1 MLKTDKNLM
10 LFLALVFLLFV
21 SAGCSHTATR
31 SGIDGGIAAAKEVLE
46 PPKRPD
52 SLPEMPEEKP
62 IVKIIS
68 GTEVSGIEE
77 AQKMLFGKEDGLLGM
92 REILHTIILK
102 DVSVGSIVEILTE
115 MCGYNVIASNGAAER
130 KISIYMQDLP
140 LREALESMCRL
151 NDLWYREDKRVITLM
166 TAKEY
171 ANEMVVRRNEKTR
184 AFYMRYTNADDM
196 AKIMQAV
203 MGAQVEFKSI
213 SDEKVYGHLE
223 ADSSSGGSGST
234 TGEAEPLLTEQDKEK
249 LLALGITEKE
259 SDVVALAKKIGKP
272 LPATI
277 TVFRRNNCIVARS
290 LDETLLQEMGKII
303 EALDTP
309 TNQVL
314 LEVKILQI
322 NLGDGFES
330 FFQMDYSDPQ
340 HADLGGSFSRPQHAA
355 DAGGSF
361 SRGAHDIASLPGLGL
376 ASSTLEYVFL
386 NKVIDARIEFFASQG
401 RVNILSTPFL
411 MSANNSKVEFFVGEE
426 TPLRDDVEVTTT
438 QAVVTGDV
446 GAVVTTAIEVKIK
459 REELGT
465 DVTISSFINEDST
478 ITMDIETEIST
489 ANLGMTEVLVVN
501 PATGDATPFSLDGVN
516 KTEIKS
522 IIAAKSGQSVA
533 IGGIIKEQDE
543 FEETKVPVLGD
554 IPILGF
560 FFKKIIKHKTKTETV
575 IILTP
580 HVITHPALA
589 GKTSEEFL
597 NRRSSHPAIV
607 DEKENILEFK
617 TKD

>member
-1 MLKTDKNLM
+1 MLKTDKNRM

-21 SAGCSHTATR
+21 IAGCSHTATR
-31 SGIDGGIAAAKEVLE
+31 KEMDGGIADRQEILE
-46 PPKRPD
+46 APKRPD
-52 SLPEMPEEKP
+52 SFPEMPEEKP

-68 GTEVSGIEE
+68 GAEVSGIEE
-77 AQKMLFGKEDGLLGM
+77 AQRKLSGKKDGLLGM
-92 REILHTIILK
+92 REMLHTIILR
-102 DVSVGSIVEILTE
+102 DIPVGSIVEILTE
-115 MCGYNVIASNGAAER
+115 MCGYNVIASNGAAEQ
-130 KISIYMQDLP
+130 KISIYMQDLA

-151 NDLWYREDKRVITLM
+151 NDLWYREDMRVITLM
-166 TAKEY
+166 TADEY

-196 AKIMQAV
+196 AKIIQAV

-213 SDEKVYGHLE
+213 SGEKVYGHVE
-223 ADSSSGGSGST
+223 ADSSSGGGGSA
-234 TGEAEPLLTEQDKEK
+234 GEAEPVLTEEDKKK

-259 SDVVALAKKIGKP
+259 GDIVALAERIGKA

-277 TVFRRNNCIVARS
+277 TVFKRNNCIVARS
-290 LDETLLQEMGKII
+290 LDESLLQEMGRII

-314 LEVKILQI
+314 LEVKILQVT
-322 NLGDGFES
+322 LGDGFES

-340 HADLGGSFSRPQHAA
+340 QTG
-355 DAGGSF
+355 AGGSF
-361 SRGAHDIASLPGLGL
+361 SRGGHALSAMPGIGL
-376 ASSTLEYVFL
+376 ASSTLGYVFS
-386 NKVIDARIEFFASQG
+386 NDVINARIQFFASQG
-401 RVNILSTPFL
+401 RAEILSTPFL

-426 TPLRDDVEVTTT
+426 TPLRDEPTVTTT
-438 QAVVTGDV
+438 QAVVAGDV
-446 GAVVTTAIEVKIK
+446 GSVVTTAIEVNIRK
-459 REELGT
+459 EELGT

-478 ITMDIETEIST
+478 ITMDIDTEIST
-489 ANLGMTEVLVVN
+489 ANLNMTQVSVVN
-501 PATGDATPFSLDGVN
+501 PATGETTLFPLDGVN
-516 KTEIKS
+516 KTTIKS

-533 IGGIIKEQDE
+533 IGGIIKEQDK
-543 FEETKVPVLGD
+543 FEEKKVPFLGD
-554 IPILGF
+554 IPVLGF
-560 FFKKIIKHKTKTETV
+560 FFKKLIKHKTKTETV

-589 GKTSEEFL
+589 GKTSGEFL
-597 NRRSSHPAIV
+597 NRRSSHPVIV

>member
-1 MLKTDKNLM
+1 MLKSYRNR
-10 LFLALVFLLFV
+10 ALVFTFVFLLFV
-21 SAGCSHTATR
+21 IAGCSHTATR
-31 SGIDGGIAAAKEVLE
+31 KEMDAGDAGTQEILE
-46 PPKRPD
+46 APKRPD

-68 GTEVSGIEE
+68 GAEVSGIEE
-77 AQKMLFGKEDGLLGM
+77 AQRKLSGKKDGFFGMKEM
-92 REILHTIILK
+92 LHTIILK
-102 DVSVGSIVEILTE
+102 DVPVATIVEILTE
-115 MCGYNVIASNGAAER
+115 MCGYNVIASNGAAEQ

-140 LREALESMCRL
+140 LREAIESVCRL
-151 NDLWYREDKRVITLM
+151 NDLWYREDRRVITLM
-166 TAKEY
+166 TAEEY

-184 AFYMRYTNADDM
+184 AFYMRYTNAADM
-196 AKIMQAV
+196 AKIIQAV

-213 SDEKVYGHLE
+213 SGEKVYGHVE
-223 ADSSSGGSGST
+223 ADSSSGGGGSA
-234 TGEAEPLLTEQDKEK
+234 GEAEPDLTEEDLAK
-249 LLALGITEKE
+249 LVSQGITEKE
-259 SDVVALAKKIGKP
+259 GDVVALAKKIGKP

-340 HADLGGSFSRPQHAA
+340 QVG
-355 DAGGSF
+355 AGGSF
-361 SRGAHDIASLPGLGL
+361 SRGGHDLSALPGLGL
-376 ASSTLEYVFL
+376 ASSTLGYVFS
-386 NKVIDARIEFFASQG
+386 NEVINARIEFFASQG
-401 RVNILSTPFL
+401 RAEILSTPFL

-438 QAVVTGDV
+438 QAVVEGAV

-465 DVTISSFINEDST
+465 DVIISSFINEDGT

-501 PATGDATPFSLDGVN
+501 PQSGKTTPFLLDGVN

-543 FEETKVPVLGD
+543 SEETKVPVLGD
-554 IPILGF
+554 IPVLGF

-589 GKTSEEFL
+589 GKTSGEFL
-597 NRRSSHPAIV
+597 NRRSSHPVIV
-607 DEKENILEFK
+607 DEEKNILEYE

>member
-1 MLKTDKNLM
+1 MLKTDKNRM
-10 LFLALVFLLFV
+10 LFFAFVFFLFV
-21 SAGCSHTATR
+21 IAGCSHTATR
-31 SGIDGGIAAAKEVLE
+31 KEMDSSAAGAQEILE
-46 PPKRPD
+46 APKRPD

-77 AQKMLFGKEDGLLGM
+77 AQRMLSGKKDGLSGM
-92 REILHTIILK
+92 REMLHTIILR
-102 DVSVGSIVEILTE
+102 DIPVGSIVEILTE
-115 MCGYNVIASNGAAER
+115 MCGYNVIASNGAAEQ
-130 KISIYMQDLP
+130 KISIYMQGLP

-151 NDLWYREDKRVITLM
+151 NDLWYREDLRVITLM
-166 TAKEY
+166 TADEY

-196 AKIMQAV
+196 AKIIQAV

-213 SDEKVYGHLE
+213 SGEKVYGHVE
-223 ADSSSGGSGST
+223 ADSSSGGGGSA
-234 TGEAEPLLTEQDKEK
+234 GEAEPVLSEEEKKK
-249 LLALGITEKE
+249 LLALGITEK
-259 SDVVALAKKIGKP
+259 SGDVVALAEKIGKP

-277 TVFRRNNCIVARS
+277 TVFKRNNCIVARS
-290 LDETLLQEMGKII
+290 LDETLLQEMGRII

-314 LEVKILQI
+314 LEVKILQVT
-322 NLGDGFES
+322 LGDGFES
-330 FFQMDYSDPQ
+330 FFQMDYSDPE
-340 HADLGGSFSRPQHAA
+340 LA

-361 SRGAHDIASLPGLGL
+361 SRGDHALSALPGLGL
-376 ASSTLEYVFL
+376 ASSTLEYIFS
-386 NKVIDARIEFFASQG
+386 NKFIDARIQFFASEG
-401 RVNILSTPFL
+401 RINILSTPFL

-426 TPLRDDVEVTTT
+426 TPLRDEPTVTTT

-446 GAVVTTAIEVKIK
+446 GAVVTTAIEVNIR

-489 ANLGMTEVLVVN
+489 ANLNMTQVSVVN
-501 PATGDATPFSLDGVN
+501 PATGETTLFPLDGVN

-543 FEETKVPVLGD
+543 FEETKVPFLGD
-554 IPILGF
+554 IPVLGF
-560 FFKKIIKHKTKTETV
+560 FFKKLIKHKTKTETV

-589 GKTSEEFL
+589 GKTSGEFL

-607 DEKENILEFK
+607 GEKENILEYE

>member
-1 MLKTDKNLM
+1 M
-10 LFLALVFLLFV
+10 LFLALVFFLFV
-21 SAGCSHTATR
+21 IAGCSHTATR
-31 SGIDGGIAAAKEVLE
+31 SEMDGGIAGTKEILE
-46 PPKRPD
+46 APKRPD

-77 AQKMLFGKEDGLLGM
+77 AQRKLSRKKDGFFGMK
-92 REILHTIILK
+92 EILHTIILR
-102 DVSVGSIVEILTE
+102 DIPVGSIVEILTE
-115 MCGYNVIASNGAAER
+115 ICGYNVIASNGAAEQ
-130 KISIYMQDLP
+130 KISIYMEDLA
-140 LREALESMCRL
+140 LREAIESVCRL
-151 NDLWYREDKRVITLM
+151 NDLWYREDMRVITLM
-166 TAKEY
+166 TAEEY

-196 AKIMQAV
+196 AKIIQAV

-213 SDEKVYGHLE
+213 SGEKVYGHVE
-223 ADSSSGGSGST
+223 ADSSSGGGGSA
-234 TGEAEPLLTEQDKEK
+234 GEAEPVLTPEDLAK
-249 LLALGITEKE
+249 LVSQGITEKE
-259 SDVVALAKKIGKP
+259 GDVVALAEKIGKP

-277 TVFRRNNCIVARS
+277 TVFKRNNCIVARS
-290 LDETLLQEMGKII
+290 LDETLLQEMGRII

-322 NLGDGFES
+322 TLGDGFES
-330 FFQMDYSDPQ
+330 FFQMDY
-340 HADLGGSFSRPQHAA
+340 ADTGRWNTGGDF
-355 DAGGSF
+355 
-361 SRGAHDIASLPGLGL
+361 AHSVSSLPGVGL
-376 ASSTLEYVFL
+376 ASSTLGYLFSNEHI
-386 NKVIDARIEFFASQG
+386 NARIEFFASQG
-401 RVNILSTPFL
+401 RAEILSTPFL
-411 MSANNSKVEFFVGEE
+411 MSANNCKVEFFVGEE
-426 TPLRDDVEVTTT
+426 TPLRDEPTVTTT

-446 GAVVTTAIEVKIK
+446 GTVVTTAIEVNIR

-478 ITMDIETEIST
+478 ITMDIDTEIST
-489 ANLGMTEVLVVN
+489 ANLNMTQVSVIN
-501 PATGDATPFSLDGVN
+501 PATGEPTLFSVDGVN
-516 KTEIKS
+516 KTTIKS

-554 IPILGF
+554 IPVLGF
-560 FFKKIIKHKTKTETV
+560 FFKKLIKHKTKTETV

-589 GKTSEEFL
+589 GKISEEFL
-597 NRRSSHPAIV
+597 NRKSSHSVIV
-607 DEKENILEFK
+607 DEKENILEYGVRSK
-617 TKD
+617 E

>member
-1 MLKTDKNLM
+1 MLKTDKNRM
-10 LFLALVFLLFV
+10 LFIAVVFLLFAI
-21 SAGCSHTATR
+21 AGCSHTATL
-31 SGIDGGIAAAKEVLE
+31 SEMDGGIAAAKEVLE

-77 AQKMLFGKEDGLLGM
+77 AQRMLSGKEDGLLGM
-92 REILHTIILK
+92 REMLHTIILR
-102 DVSVGSIVEILTE
+102 DIPVGSIVEILTE
-115 MCGYNVIASNGAAER
+115 MCGYNVIASNGAAEQ

-151 NDLWYREDKRVITLM
+151 NDLWYREDLRVITLM

-184 AFYMRYTNADDM
+184 AFYMRYTNADDI
-196 AKIMQAV
+196 AKIIQAV

-213 SDEKVYGHLE
+213 SGEKVYGHVE
-223 ADSSSGGSGST
+223 ADSSSGGGGST
-234 TGEAEPLLTEQDKEK
+234 TGEAEPVLTEQDKEK

-259 SDVVALAKKIGKP
+259 SDVLVLAKKIGKP

-314 LEVKILQI
+314 LEVKILQVT
-322 NLGDGFES
+322 LGDGFES
-330 FFQMDYSDPQ
+330 FFQMNYLDPQ
-340 HADLGGSFSRPQHAA
+340 QAG
-355 DAGGSF
+355 AGGSF
-361 SRGAHDIASLPGLGL
+361 SKGGHALSALPGSGL
-376 ASSTLEYVFL
+376 ASSTLGYVFS
-386 NKVIDARIEFFASQG
+386 NEVINARIEFFASQG

-426 TPLRDDVEVTTT
+426 TPLRDEVETKTIYDDEGNIVTTVFEVT
-438 QAVVTGDV
+438 
-446 GAVVTTAIEVKIK
+446 IK

-489 ANLGMTEVLVVN
+489 ANLNMTEINVLN
-501 PATGDATPFSLDGVN
+501 EKSGKTTPFPLDGVN

-543 FEETKVPVLGD
+543 SEEKKVPVLGD
-554 IPILGF
+554 IPVLGF

-607 DEKENILEFK
+607 DEKENILEYK

>member
-1 MLKTDKNLM
+1 MLKIDKNRM

-21 SAGCSHTATR
+21 IAGCSHTATR
-31 SGIDGGIAAAKEVLE
+31 KEMDGGIAGRQEILE
-46 PPKRPD
+46 APKRPD

-68 GTEVSGIEE
+68 GAEVSGIEE
-77 AQKMLFGKEDGLLGM
+77 AQRKLSGKKDGFFGMK
-92 REILHTIILK
+92 EILHTIILR
-102 DVSVGSIVEILTE
+102 DVPVGSIVEILTE
-115 MCGYNVIASNGAAER
+115 MCGYNVIASNGAAEQ

-140 LREALESMCRL
+140 LREAIESVCRL
-151 NDLWYREDKRVITLM
+151 NDLWYREDRRVITLM
-166 TAKEY
+166 TADEY

-184 AFYMRYTNADDM
+184 AFYMRYTNAADM
-196 AKIMQAV
+196 AKIIQAV

-213 SDEKVYGHLE
+213 SGEKVYGHVE
-223 ADSSSGGSGST
+223 ADSSSGGGGSA
-234 TGEAEPLLTEQDKEK
+234 GEAEPVLTEEDKEK

-259 SDVVALAKKIGKP
+259 GDVVALAQKIGKP

-277 TVFRRNNCIVARS
+277 TVFKRNNCIVARS
-290 LDETLLQEMGKII
+290 LDETLLQEMGRII

-314 LEVKILQI
+314 LEVKILQVT
-322 NLGDGFES
+322 LGDGFES

-340 HADLGGSFSRPQHAA
+340 QTG
-355 DAGGSF
+355 AGGSF
-361 SRGAHDIASLPGLGL
+361 SRGGHALSAMPGIGL
-376 ASSTLEYVFL
+376 ASSTLGYVFS
-386 NKVIDARIEFFASQG
+386 NDVINARIQFFASQG
-401 RVNILSTPFL
+401 RAEILSTPFL

-426 TPLRDDVEVTTT
+426 TPLRDEPTVTTT
-438 QAVVTGDV
+438 QAVVAGDV
-446 GAVVTTAIEVKIK
+446 GSVVTTAIEVNIRK
-459 REELGT
+459 EELGT

-489 ANLGMTEVLVVN
+489 ANLNMTQVSVVN
-501 PATGDATPFSLDGVN
+501 PATGETTLFPLDGVN

-543 FEETKVPVLGD
+543 FEETKVPFLGD
-554 IPILGF
+554 IPVLGF
-560 FFKKIIKHKTKTETV
+560 FFKKLIKHKTKTETV

-589 GKTSEEFL
+589 GKTSGEFL
-597 NRRSSHPAIV
+597 NRRSSHPVIV

>member
-1 MLKTDKNLM
+1 M
-10 LFLALVFLLFV
+10 LFLVLVFLLFV
-21 SAGCSHTATR
+21 IAGCSHTATR
-31 SGIDGGIAAAKEVLE
+31 KEMDGSAAGTQEILE

-68 GTEVSGIEE
+68 GTEVGGIEE
-77 AQKMLFGKEDGLLGM
+77 AQRKLSGKKDGFFGMKEM
-92 REILHTIILK
+92 LHTIILR
-102 DVSVGSIVEILTE
+102 DVPVGYIVEILTE
-115 MCGYNVIASNGAAER
+115 MCGYNVIASNGAAEQ

-140 LREALESMCRL
+140 LREAIESVCRL
-151 NDLWYREDKRVITLM
+151 NDLWYREDRRVITLM
-166 TAKEY
+166 TADEY

-184 AFYMRYTNADDM
+184 AFYMRYTNAADM
-196 AKIMQAV
+196 AKIIHAV
-203 MGAQVEFKSI
+203 MGAQVELKSI
-213 SDEKVYGHLE
+213 SGEKVYGHVE
-223 ADSSSGGSGST
+223 ADSSSGGGGSA
-234 TGEAEPLLTEQDKEK
+234 GEAEPVLTEEEKKK

-259 SDVVALAKKIGKP
+259 GDVVALAEKIGKA

-277 TVFRRNNCIVARS
+277 TVFKRNNCIVARS

-340 HADLGGSFSRPQHAA
+340 QAG
-355 DAGGSF
+355 AGGSF
-361 SRGAHDIASLPGLGL
+361 SRGGHALSALPGLGL
-376 ASSTLEYVFL
+376 ASSTLGYVFS
-386 NKVIDARIEFFASQG
+386 NEVINARIEFFASQG
-401 RVNILSTPFL
+401 RAEILSTPFL

-489 ANLGMTEVLVVN
+489 ANLNMTQVSVVN
-501 PATGDATPFSLDGVN
+501 PATGETTLFPLDGVN

-543 FEETKVPVLGD
+543 FEEKKVPFLGD

-589 GKTSEEFL
+589 GKTSGEFL
-597 NRRSSHPAIV
+597 NRRSSHPVIV

>member
-1 MLKTDKNLM
+1 MLKTYKNRM
-10 LFLALVFLLFV
+10 LFLVLVFLLFV
-21 SAGCSHTATR
+21 IAGCSHTATR
-31 SGIDGGIAAAKEVLE
+31 KGMDGSAAGAQEILE
-46 PPKRPD
+46 APKRPG

-68 GTEVSGIEE
+68 GTKVSGVEE
-77 AQKMLFGKEDGLLGM
+77 AQRMLSGKKDGFFGMKEM
-92 REILHTIILK
+92 LHTIILK
-102 DVSVGSIVEILTE
+102 DVPVGTIVGILTE
-115 MCGYNVIASNGAAER
+115 MCGYNVIASNGAAEQ

-140 LREALESMCRL
+140 LREAIESVCRL
-151 NDLWYREDKRVITLM
+151 NDLWYREDRRVITLM
-166 TAKEY
+166 TAEEY

-184 AFYMRYTNADDM
+184 AFYMRYTNAEDM
-196 AKIMQAV
+196 AKIIQAV
-203 MGAQVEFKSI
+203 MGAQVELKSI
-213 SDEKVYGHLE
+213 SGEKVYGHVE
-223 ADSSSGGSGST
+223 ADSSSGGGGSA
-234 TGEAEPLLTEQDKEK
+234 GEAEPVLTEDEKKK

-259 SDVVALAKKIGKP
+259 GDVVALAEKIGKA

-277 TVFRRNNCIVARS
+277 TVFKRNNCIVARS
-290 LDETLLQEMGKII
+290 LDESLLQEMGKII

-330 FFQMDYSDPQ
+330 FFQMEYSDPQ
-340 HADLGGSFSRPQHAA
+340 QAG
-355 DAGGSF
+355 AGGSF
-361 SRGAHDIASLPGLGL
+361 SRGGHALSAMPGIGL
-376 ASSTLEYVFL
+376 ASSTLGYVFS
-386 NKVIDARIEFFASQG
+386 NDVINARIEFFASQG
-401 RVNILSTPFL
+401 RAEILSTPFL

-426 TPLRDDVEVTTT
+426 TPLRDDVTTETIYDDEGNIVNTVFEVN
-438 QAVVTGDV
+438 
-446 GAVVTTAIEVKIK
+446 IK

-478 ITMDIETEIST
+478 VTMDVDTEIST
-489 ANLGMTEVLVVN
+489 ANLNMTQITVLN
-501 PATGDATPFSLDGVN
+501 GKTGETTIFPLDGVN

-522 IIAAKSGQSVA
+522 MIAAKSGQSVA

-543 FEETKVPVLGD
+543 FEETKVPFLGD
-554 IPILGF
+554 IPVLGF
-560 FFKKIIKHKTKTETV
+560 FFKKLIKHKTKTETV

-589 GKTSEEFL
+589 GKTSGEFL
-597 NRRSSHPAIV
+597 NRRSSHPVIV
-607 DEKENILEFK
+607 DEEKNILEYE

>member
-196 AKIMQAV
+196 AKIIQAV

-213 SDEKVYGHLE
+213 SGEKVYGHVE
-223 ADSSSGGSGST
+223 ADSSSGGGAST
-234 TGEAEPLLTEQDKEK
+234 TGEAEPVLTEQDKEK

-314 LEVKILQI
+314 LEVKILQVT
-322 NLGDGFES
+322 LGDGFES
-330 FFQMDYSDPQ
+330 FFQIDYSDPQ

-386 NKVIDARIEFFASQG
+386 NKVIDARIQLFASQG
-401 RVNILSTPFL
+401 RINILSTPFL

-426 TPLRDDVEVTTT
+426 TPLRDEVETKTIYDDEGNIVTTVFEVT
-438 QAVVTGDV
+438 
-446 GAVVTTAIEVKIK
+446 IK

-489 ANLGMTEVLVVN
+489 ANLNMTQINALNEE
-501 PATGDATPFSLDGVN
+501 TGETILFPLDGVN

-543 FEETKVPVLGD
+543 SEESKVPVLGD
-554 IPILGF
+554 IPVLGF

-597 NRRSSHPAIV
+597 NRRSSHPEIV
-607 DEKENILEFK
+607 DEKENILEYK

>member
-1 MLKTDKNLM
+1 MLKTDKNRM

-21 SAGCSHTATR
+21 IAGCSHTATR
-31 SGIDGGIAAAKEVLE
+31 KEMDSGIAGRQEILE
-46 PPKRPD
+46 APKRPD

-68 GTEVSGIEE
+68 GAEVSGIEE
-77 AQKMLFGKEDGLLGM
+77 AQRMLPGKKDEFFGMKEM
-92 REILHTIILK
+92 LHTIILRE
-102 DVSVGSIVEILTE
+102 VPIGCIVEILTE
-115 MCGYNVIASNGAAER
+115 MCGYNVIASNGAAEQ
-130 KISIYMQDLP
+130 KISIYMQGLP
-140 LREALESMCRL
+140 LREAIESVCRL
-151 NDLWYREDKRVITLM
+151 NDLWYREDMRVITLM
-166 TAKEY
+166 TAEEY

-184 AFYMRYTNADDM
+184 AFYMRYTNAEDM
-196 AKIMQAV
+196 AKIIHAV

-213 SDEKVYGHLE
+213 SGEKVYGHVE
-223 ADSSSGGSGST
+223 ADSSSGGGSSSA
-234 TGEAEPLLTEQDKEK
+234 GETEPDLTEEDLAK
-249 LLALGITEKE
+249 LVSQGITEKE
-259 SDVVALAKKIGKP
+259 GDVVALAEKIGKP

-277 TVFRRNNCIVARS
+277 TVFKRNNCIVARS

-340 HADLGGSFSRPQHAA
+340 QAG
-355 DAGGSF
+355 AGGSF
-361 SRGAHDIASLPGLGL
+361 SRGGHALSALPGLGL
-376 ASSTLEYVFL
+376 ASSTLGYVFS
-386 NKVIDARIEFFASQG
+386 NEVINARIEFFASQG
-401 RVNILSTPFL
+401 RAEILSTPFL

-478 ITMDIETEIST
+478 ITMDIEIEIST
-489 ANLGMTEVLVVN
+489 ANLNMTQVSVVN
-501 PATGDATPFSLDGVN
+501 PATGETTLFPLDGVN

-543 FEETKVPVLGD
+543 FEETKVPFLGD
-554 IPILGF
+554 IPIIGF
-560 FFKKIIKHKTKTETV
+560 FFKKLIKHKTKTETV

-589 GKTSEEFL
+589 GKISGEFL
-597 NRRSSHPAIV
+597 NKRSSHPVIV
-607 DEKENILEFK
+607 DDEENILEFK

>member
-1 MLKTDKNLM
+1 MLKTDKNRM

-21 SAGCSHTATR
+21 IAGCSHTATR
-31 SGIDGGIAAAKEVLE
+31 KEMDSGIAGRQEILE
-46 PPKRPD
+46 APKRPD

-68 GTEVSGIEE
+68 GTEVGGIEE
-77 AQKMLFGKEDGLLGM
+77 AQRKLSGKKDGFFGMKEM
-92 REILHTIILK
+92 LHTIILR
-102 DVSVGSIVEILTE
+102 DVPVGYIVEILTE
-115 MCGYNVIASNGAAER
+115 MCGYNVIASNGAAEQ

-140 LREALESMCRL
+140 LREAIESVCRL
-151 NDLWYREDKRVITLM
+151 NDLWYREDRRVITLM
-166 TAKEY
+166 TADEY

-184 AFYMRYTNADDM
+184 AFYMRYTNAADM
-196 AKIMQAV
+196 AKIIHAV
-203 MGAQVEFKSI
+203 MGAQVELKSI
-213 SDEKVYGHLE
+213 SGEKVYGHVE
-223 ADSSSGGSGST
+223 ADSSSGGGGSA
-234 TGEAEPLLTEQDKEK
+234 GEAEPVLTEEEKKK

-259 SDVVALAKKIGKP
+259 GDVVALAEKIGKA

-277 TVFRRNNCIVARS
+277 TVFKRNNCIVARS

-340 HADLGGSFSRPQHAA
+340 QAG
-355 DAGGSF
+355 AGGSF
-361 SRGAHDIASLPGLGL
+361 SRGGHALSALPGLGL
-376 ASSTLEYVFL
+376 ASSTLGYVFS
-386 NKVIDARIEFFASQG
+386 NEVINARIEFFASQG
-401 RVNILSTPFL
+401 RAEILSTPFL

-478 ITMDIETEIST
+478 ITMDIEIEIST
-489 ANLGMTEVLVVN
+489 ANLNMTQVSVVN
-501 PATGDATPFSLDGVN
+501 PATGETTLFPLDGVN

-543 FEETKVPVLGD
+543 FEEKKVPFLGD

-589 GKTSEEFL
+589 GKTSGEFL
-597 NRRSSHPAIV
+597 NRRSSHPVIV

>member
-1 MLKTDKNLM
+1 MLKTDKNRM

-21 SAGCSHTATR
+21 SAGCSHTATL
-31 SGIDGGIAAAKEVLE
+31 SGMDGNIAAAKEVLE

-77 AQKMLFGKEDGLLGM
+77 AQKMLSGKEDGLLGM
-92 REILHTIILK
+92 REMLHTIILK

-196 AKIMQAV
+196 AKIIQAV

-213 SDEKVYGHLE
+213 SGEKVYGHVE
-223 ADSSSGGSGST
+223 ADSSSGGGGSA
-234 TGEAEPLLTEQDKEK
+234 TGEAEPVLTEQDKEK

-259 SDVVALAKKIGKP
+259 SDVVVLAKKIGKP

-290 LDETLLQEMGKII
+290 LDETLLQEMGRII

-314 LEVKILQI
+314 LEVKILQVT
-322 NLGDGFES
+322 LGDGFES
-330 FFQMDYSDPQ
+330 FFQMDY
-340 HADLGGSFSRPQHAA
+340 ADTGHWGTGGNF
-355 DAGGSF
+355 
-361 SRGAHDIASLPGLGL
+361 AHSVSSLPGLGL
-376 ASSTLEYVFL
+376 ASSTLQYFFL
-386 NKVIDARIEFFASQG
+386 NEYINTRIQLFASQG
-401 RVNILSTPFL
+401 RINILSTPFL

-426 TPLRDDVEVTTT
+426 TPLRDEVETKTIYDDEGNIVTTVFEVT
-438 QAVVTGDV
+438 
-446 GAVVTTAIEVKIK
+446 IK

-489 ANLGMTEVLVVN
+489 ASLNMTQITALDEK
-501 PATGDATPFSLDGVN
+501 TGEKILFPLDGVN
-516 KTEIKS
+516 KNEIKS

-543 FEETKVPVLGD
+543 SEEKKVPVLGD
-554 IPILGF
+554 IPVLGF

-607 DEKENILEFK
+607 DEEENILEYE

>member
-1 MLKTDKNLM
+1 MLKTDKNRM
-10 LFLALVFLLFV
+10 LFLALVFFLFAI
-21 SAGCSHTATR
+21 AGCSHTATR
-31 SGIDGGIAAAKEVLE
+31 KGMDGGIAGTQGILE

-77 AQKMLFGKEDGLLGM
+77 AQRMLSGKEDGLLGM
-92 REILHTIILK
+92 REMLHTIILR
-102 DVSVGSIVEILTE
+102 DIPVGSIVEILTE
-115 MCGYNVIASNGAAER
+115 MCGYNVIASNGAAEQ

-140 LREALESMCRL
+140 LRGALESMCRL
-151 NDLWYREDKRVITLM
+151 NDLWFREDKRVITLM

-184 AFYMRYTNADDM
+184 AFYMRYTNAEDM
-196 AKIMQAV
+196 AKIIQAV

-213 SDEKVYGHLE
+213 SGEKVYGHVE
-223 ADSSSGGSGST
+223 ADSSSGGGGST
-234 TGEAEPLLTEQDKEK
+234 TGEAEPVLTEQDKEK
-249 LLALGITEKE
+249 VLALGITEKE
-259 SDVVALAKKIGKP
+259 TDVVALAKKIGKP

-290 LDETLLQEMGKII
+290 LDETLLQEMGRII

-314 LEVKILQI
+314 LEVKILQVT
-322 NLGDGFES
+322 LGDGFES
-330 FFQMDYSDPQ
+330 FFQMNYLDPP
-340 HADLGGSFSRPQHAA
+340 HTDAAGNIDSGGSFSQGGHALSA
-355 DAGGSF
+355 
-361 SRGAHDIASLPGLGL
+361 LPGLGL
-376 ASSTLEYVFL
+376 ASSTLQYLFL
-386 NKVIDARIEFFASQG
+386 NEHINARIQFFASQG

-543 FEETKVPVLGD
+543 SEEKKVPVLGD
-554 IPILGF
+554 IPVLGF

-607 DEKENILEFK
+607 DEKKNILEYE

>member
-1 MLKTDKNLM
+1 M

-31 SGIDGGIAAAKEVLE
+31 SGMDGGIAAAKEILE

-77 AQKMLFGKEDGLLGM
+77 AQKMLSGKEDGLLGM
-92 REILHTIILK
+92 REMLHTIILR
-102 DVSVGSIVEILTE
+102 DIPVGSIVEILTE
-115 MCGYNVIASNGAAER
+115 MCGYNVIASNGAAEQ

-151 NDLWYREDKRVITLM
+151 NDLWFREDKRVITLM

-184 AFYMRYTNADDM
+184 AFYMRYTNAEDM
-196 AKIMQAV
+196 AKIIQAV

-213 SDEKVYGHLE
+213 SDEKVYGHVE
-223 ADSSSGGSGST
+223 ADSSSGGGASA
-234 TGEAEPLLTEQDKEK
+234 TGEAEPVLTEQDKEK

-259 SDVVALAKKIGKP
+259 SDVVVLAKKIGKP

-309 TNQVL
+309 TSQVL
-314 LEVKILQI
+314 LEVKIFQI

-330 FFQMDYSDPQ
+330 FFQIDYSDPQ
-340 HADLGGSFSRPQHAA
+340 HADLGGSFSRQQHAA

-361 SRGAHDIASLPGLGL
+361 SRGVHDIASLPGLGL

-386 NKVIDARIEFFASQG
+386 NKVIDARIQFFASQG
-401 RVNILSTPFL
+401 RINILSTPFL

-426 TPLRDDVEVTTT
+426 TPLRDEVTSETIYDDEGNIVNTT
-438 QAVVTGDV
+438 FEVT
-446 GAVVTTAIEVKIK
+446 IK

-489 ANLGMTEVLVVN
+489 ANLNMTQVYVGNEKTTTLF
-501 PATGDATPFSLDGVN
+501 PLDGVN

-533 IGGIIKEQDE
+533 IGGIIKEQYE
-543 FEETKVPVLGD
+543 SEETKVPVLGD
-554 IPILGF
+554 IPIIGF

-597 NRRSSHPAIV
+597 NRKSSHPAIV
-607 DEKENILEFK
+607 DKKENILEYE

>member
-1 MLKTDKNLM
+1 MLKTDKNRM
-10 LFLALVFLLFV
+10 LFLVLVFFLFV
-21 SAGCSHTATR
+21 IAGCSHTATR
-31 SGIDGGIAAAKEVLE
+31 KGMDDRIAGTQEILE

-68 GTEVSGIEE
+68 GTKVSGIEE
-77 AQKMLFGKEDGLLGM
+77 AQRKLSGKEDGLSGM
-92 REILHTIILK
+92 REMLHTIILR
-102 DVSVGSIVEILTE
+102 DVPVGSIVETLTE
-115 MCGYNVIASNGAAER
+115 MCGYNVIASNGAAEQ
-130 KISIYMQDLP
+130 KISIYMQNLP

-166 TAKEY
+166 TAEEY

-196 AKIMQAV
+196 AKIIQAV

-213 SDEKVYGHLE
+213 SGEKVYGHVE
-223 ADSSSGGSGST
+223 ADSSSGGGGSA
-234 TGEAEPLLTEQDKEK
+234 GEAKPDLTPEDLAK
-249 LLALGITEKE
+249 LVSQGITEK
-259 SDVVALAKKIGKP
+259 SGDIVALAKKIGKA

-277 TVFRRNNCIVARS
+277 TVFKRNNCIVARS

-314 LEVKILQI
+314 LEVKILQVT
-322 NLGDGFES
+322 LGDGFES
-330 FFQMDYSDPQ
+330 FFQMDYLDPP
-340 HADLGGSFSRPQHAA
+340 HV

-361 SRGAHDIASLPGLGL
+361 SQGGHALSALPGLGL
-376 ASSTLEYVFL
+376 ASSTLGYLFL
-386 NKVIDARIEFFASQG
+386 NEYIDARIQFFASQG
-401 RVNILSTPFL
+401 RVEILSTPFL

-426 TPLRDDVEVTTT
+426 TPLRDEVETKTIYDDEGNIVTTVFEVT
-438 QAVVTGDV
+438 
-446 GAVVTTAIEVKIK
+446 IK

-489 ANLGMTEVLVVN
+489 ANLNMTQINALNEK
-501 PATGDATPFSLDGVN
+501 TGEAILFPLDGVN
-516 KTEIKS
+516 KNTIKS

-554 IPILGF
+554 IPIIGF
-560 FFKKIIKHKTKTETV
+560 FFKKLIKHKTKTETV

-589 GKTSEEFL
+589 GKISEEFL

-607 DEKENILEFK
+607 DERENILEFE

>member
-21 SAGCSHTATR
+21 SAGCSHTATL
-31 SGIDGGIAAAKEVLE
+31 SEMDGGIAAAKEILE

-77 AQKMLFGKEDGLLGM
+77 AQKMLSGKEDGLLGM
-92 REILHTIILK
+92 REMLHTIILR
-102 DVSVGSIVEILTE
+102 DIPVGSIVEILTE
-115 MCGYNVIASNGAAER
+115 MCGYNVIASNGAAEQ

-151 NDLWYREDKRVITLM
+151 NDLWFREDKRVITLM

-184 AFYMRYTNADDM
+184 AFYMRYTNAEDM
-196 AKIMQAV
+196 AKIIQAV

-213 SDEKVYGHLE
+213 SGEKVYGHVE
-223 ADSSSGGSGST
+223 ADSSSGGGGST
-234 TGEAEPLLTEQDKEK
+234 TGEAEPVLTEQDKEK
-249 LLALGITEKE
+249 GLALGITEKE
-259 SDVVALAKKIGKP
+259 TDVVALAKKIGKP

-277 TVFRRNNCIVARS
+277 TVFKRNNCIVARS
-290 LDETLLQEMGKII
+290 LDETLLQEMGRII

-330 FFQMDYSDPQ
+330 FFQMDYTDPEL
-340 HADLGGSFSRPQHAA
+340 D

-361 SRGAHDIASLPGLGL
+361 SRGEHNLSALPVLGL
-376 ASSTLEYVFL
+376 ASSTLGYVFS
-386 NKVIDARIEFFASQG
+386 NEYINARIELFASEG
-401 RVNILSTPFL
+401 RINILSTPFL

-426 TPLRDDVEVTTT
+426 TPLRDDVEVKIVQNASGGEAGAIFASTE
-438 QAVVTGDV
+438 VT
-446 GAVVTTAIEVKIK
+446 IK

-489 ANLGMTEVLVVN
+489 ANLNMTQVTVVN
-501 PATGDATPFSLDGVN
+501 PLTGDTMEFPLDGVN
-516 KTEIKS
+516 KNEIKC

-543 FEETKVPVLGD
+543 SEETKVPVLGD
-554 IPILGF
+554 IPIIGF

-597 NRRSSHPAIV
+597 NRKSSHPAIV
-607 DEKENILEFK
+607 DKKENILEYE

>member
-1 MLKTDKNLM
+1 MLKTDKNRM
-10 LFLALVFLLFV
+10 LFLALVFFLFV
-21 SAGCSHTATR
+21 IAGCSHTATR
-31 SGIDGGIAAAKEVLE
+31 SEMDGGIAGTQEILE
-46 PPKRPD
+46 LPKRPD

-77 AQKMLFGKEDGLLGM
+77 AQRMLSGKEDGLLGM
-92 REILHTIILK
+92 REILHTIILR
-102 DVSVGSIVEILTE
+102 DIPVGSIVEILTE
-115 MCGYNVIASNGAAER
+115 MCGYNVIASNGAAEQ

-151 NDLWYREDKRVITLM
+151 NNLWFREDKRVITLM

-184 AFYMRYTNADDM
+184 AFYMRYTNAEDM
-196 AKIMQAV
+196 AKIIQAV

-213 SDEKVYGHLE
+213 SGEKVYGHVE
-223 ADSSSGGSGST
+223 ADSSSGGGDST
-234 TGEAEPLLTEQDKEK
+234 TGEAEPVLTGQDKEK

-277 TVFRRNNCIVARS
+277 TVFKRNNCIVARS

-330 FFQMDYSDPQ
+330 FFQMDY
-340 HADLGGSFSRPQHAA
+340 ADIGRWGTGGDF
-355 DAGGSF
+355 
-361 SRGAHDIASLPGLGL
+361 AHSVSSLPGLGL
-376 ASSTLEYVFL
+376 ASSTLQYLFL
-386 NKVIDARIEFFASQG
+386 NEHINARIQFFASQG

-426 TPLRDDVEVTTT
+426 TPLRDEVETKTIYDDEGNIVTTVFEVT
-438 QAVVTGDV
+438 
-446 GAVVTTAIEVKIK
+446 IK

-489 ANLGMTEVLVVN
+489 ANLNMTQINALNEK
-501 PATGDATPFSLDGVN
+501 TGETILFPLDGIN
-516 KTEIKS
+516 KSEIKS

-543 FEETKVPVLGD
+543 SEESKVPVLGD
-554 IPILGF
+554 IPVLEF

-607 DEKENILEFK
+607 DEKENILEYE

>member
-1 MLKTDKNLM
+1 MLKTDKNRM
-10 LFLALVFLLFV
+10 LFIALVFLLFAI
-21 SAGCSHTATR
+21 AGCSHTATR
-31 SGIDGGIAAAKEVLE
+31 KGMDGRIAGTQEILE
-46 PPKRPD
+46 PPKRPE

-77 AQKMLFGKEDGLLGM
+77 AQKILSGKEDGLLGM
-92 REILHTIILK
+92 REILHTIILR
-102 DVSVGSIVEILTE
+102 DIPVGSIVEILTE

-151 NDLWYREDKRVITLM
+151 NDLWFREDKRVITLM

-184 AFYMRYTNADDM
+184 AFYMRYTNAEDM
-196 AKIMQAV
+196 AKIIQAV

-213 SDEKVYGHLE
+213 SGEKVYGHVE

-234 TGEAEPLLTEQDKEK
+234 TGEAEPVLTEQDKEK

-259 SDVVALAKKIGKP
+259 SDVVALAQKIGKP

-277 TVFRRNNCIVARS
+277 TVFKRNNCIVARS
-290 LDETLLQEMGKII
+290 LDETLLQEMGRII

-314 LEVKILQI
+314 LEVKILQV

-330 FFQMDYSDPQ
+330 FFQMY
-340 HADLGGSFSRPQHAA
+340 HADTGHWGTGGNF
-355 DAGGSF
+355 
-361 SRGAHDIASLPGLGL
+361 AHSVSSLPGLGL
-376 ASSTLEYVFL
+376 ASSTLQYFFL
-386 NKVIDARIEFFASQG
+386 NEHINARIQFFASQG

-426 TPLRDDVEVTTT
+426 TPLRDEVETKTIYDDEGNIVTTVFEVT
-438 QAVVTGDV
+438 
-446 GAVVTTAIEVKIK
+446 IK

-489 ANLGMTEVLVVN
+489 ANLNMTEINVLN
-501 PATGDATPFSLDGVN
+501 EKTGKTTPFPLDGVN
-516 KTEIKS
+516 KNEIKS

-543 FEETKVPVLGD
+543 SEEKKVPVLGD
-554 IPILGF
+554 IPVLGF

-597 NRRSSHPAIV
+597 NRRSSHPAVV
-607 DEKENILEFK
+607 DEKENILKFK

>member
-1 MLKTDKNLM
+1 MLKTDKNRM

-31 SGIDGGIAAAKEVLE
+31 KGMDGGIAAAKEILE

-68 GTEVSGIEE
+68 GAEVSGIEE
-77 AQKMLFGKEDGLLGM
+77 AQRMLSGKKDGFFGMK
-92 REILHTIILK
+92 EILHTIILR
-102 DVSVGSIVEILTE
+102 DVPVGSIVEILTE
-115 MCGYNVIASNGAAER
+115 MCGYNVIASNGAAEQ

-140 LREALESMCRL
+140 LREAIESVCRL
-151 NDLWYREDKRVITLM
+151 NDLWYREDRRVITLM
-166 TAKEY
+166 TAEEY

-184 AFYMRYTNADDM
+184 AFYMRYTNAADM
-196 AKIMQAV
+196 AKIIQAV
-203 MGAQVEFKSI
+203 MGAQVELKSI
-213 SDEKVYGHLE
+213 SGEKVYGHVE
-223 ADSSSGGSGST
+223 ADSSSGGGGSA
-234 TGEAEPLLTEQDKEK
+234 GEAEPVLTEEEKKK

-259 SDVVALAKKIGKP
+259 GDVVALAEKIGKA

-277 TVFRRNNCIVARS
+277 TVFKRNNCIVARS
-290 LDETLLQEMGKII
+290 LDESLLQEMGKII

-322 NLGDGFES
+322 TLGDGFES
-330 FFQMDYSDPQ
+330 FFQMDY
-340 HADLGGSFSRPQHAA
+340 ADTGHSGTGGDF
-355 DAGGSF
+355 
-361 SRGAHDIASLPGLGL
+361 AHSVSSLPGVGL
-376 ASSTLEYVFL
+376 ASSTLGYLFSNEHI
-386 NKVIDARIEFFASQG
+386 NARIEFFASQG
-401 RVNILSTPFL
+401 RAEILSTPFL

-426 TPLRDDVEVTTT
+426 TPLRDDVTTETIYDDEGNIVTTVFEVT
-438 QAVVTGDV
+438 
-446 GAVVTTAIEVKIK
+446 IK

-489 ANLGMTEVLVVN
+489 ANLNMTQITVLN
-501 PATGDATPFSLDGVN
+501 EKTGKTILFPLDGVN

-543 FEETKVPVLGD
+543 FEETKVPFLGD
-554 IPILGF
+554 IPVLGF
-560 FFKKIIKHKTKTETV
+560 FFKKLIKHKTKTETV

-589 GKTSEEFL
+589 GKISGEFL
-597 NRRSSHPAIV
+597 NRRSSHPVIV

>member
-1 MLKTDKNLM
+1 MLKTDKNRM

-31 SGIDGGIAAAKEVLE
+31 KEMDSGIAGRQEILE
-46 PPKRPD
+46 APKRPD

-68 GTEVSGIEE
+68 GAEVSGIEE
-77 AQKMLFGKEDGLLGM
+77 AQRKLSGKEDGLSGM
-92 REILHTIILK
+92 KEMLHTIILR
-102 DVSVGSIVEILTE
+102 DVPVGSIVEILTE
-115 MCGYNVIASNGAAER
+115 MCGYNVIASNGAAEQ

-140 LREALESMCRL
+140 LREALESVCRL
-151 NDLWYREDKRVITLM
+151 NDLWYREDMRVITLM
-166 TAKEY
+166 TAEEY

-196 AKIMQAV
+196 SKIIQAV
-203 MGAQVEFKSI
+203 MGAQVEFRPI
-213 SDEKVYGHLE
+213 SGEKVYGHVE
-223 ADSSSGGSGST
+223 ADSSSGGGGSA
-234 TGEAEPLLTEQDKEK
+234 GEAEPVLTEEEKKK

-259 SDVVALAKKIGKP
+259 GDVVALAEKIGKA

-277 TVFRRNNCIVARS
+277 TVFKRNNCIVARS

-314 LEVKILQI
+314 LEVKILQVT
-322 NLGDGFES
+322 LGDGFES
-330 FFQMDYSDPQ
+330 FFQMDY
-340 HADLGGSFSRPQHAA
+340 ADTGHWSTGGDF
-355 DAGGSF
+355 
-361 SRGAHDIASLPGLGL
+361 AHSVSSLPGLGL
-376 ASSTLEYVFL
+376 ASSTLGYLFSNEHI
-386 NKVIDARIEFFASQG
+386 NARIEFFASQG
-401 RVNILSTPFL
+401 RAEILSTPFL

-438 QAVVTGDV
+438 QAVVAGDV

-465 DVTISSFINEDST
+465 DVTISSFINEDGT

-489 ANLGMTEVLVVN
+489 ANLNMTQVSVVN
-501 PATGDATPFSLDGVN
+501 PQSGETTLFPLDGVN
-516 KTEIKS
+516 KIEIKS

-543 FEETKVPVLGD
+543 FEETKVPFLGD
-554 IPILGF
+554 IPVLGF

-589 GKTSEEFL
+589 GKTSGEFL
-597 NRRSSHPAIV
+597 NRRSSHPVIV
-607 DEKENILEFK
+607 DEEKNILEYE

>member
-1 MLKTDKNLM
+1 M
-10 LFLALVFLLFV
+10 LFLVLVFLLFV
-21 SAGCSHTATR
+21 IAGCSHTATR
-31 SGIDGGIAAAKEVLE
+31 KEMDGSAAGAQEILE
-46 PPKRPD
+46 APKRPD

-68 GTEVSGIEE
+68 GTEVGGIEE
-77 AQKMLFGKEDGLLGM
+77 AQRKLSGKKDGFFGMKEM
-92 REILHTIILK
+92 LHTIILR
-102 DVSVGSIVEILTE
+102 DVPVGTIVGILTE
-115 MCGYNVIASNGAAER
+115 MCGYNVIASNGAAEQ

-140 LREALESMCRL
+140 LREAIESVCRL
-151 NDLWYREDKRVITLM
+151 NDLWYREDRRVITLM
-166 TAKEY
+166 TAEEY

-184 AFYMRYTNADDM
+184 AFYMRYTNAADM
-196 AKIMQAV
+196 AKIIHAV
-203 MGAQVEFKSI
+203 MGAQVELKSI
-213 SDEKVYGHLE
+213 SGEKVYGHVE
-223 ADSSSGGSGST
+223 ADSSSGGGGSA
-234 TGEAEPLLTEQDKEK
+234 GEAEPVLTEEEKKK

-259 SDVVALAKKIGKP
+259 GDVVALAEKIGKA

-277 TVFRRNNCIVARS
+277 TVFKRNNCIVARS

-340 HADLGGSFSRPQHAA
+340 QAG
-355 DAGGSF
+355 AGGSF
-361 SRGAHDIASLPGLGL
+361 SRGGHALSALPGLGL
-376 ASSTLEYVFL
+376 ASSTLGYVFS
-386 NKVIDARIEFFASQG
+386 NEVINARIEFFASQG
-401 RVNILSTPFL
+401 RAEILSTPFL

-489 ANLGMTEVLVVN
+489 ANLNMTQVSVVN
-501 PATGDATPFSLDGVN
+501 PATGETTLFPLDGVN

-543 FEETKVPVLGD
+543 FEEKKVPFLGD

-589 GKTSEEFL
+589 GKTSGEFL
-597 NRRSSHPAIV
+597 NRRSSHPVIV

>member
-1 MLKTDKNLM
+1 MLKIDKNRM

-21 SAGCSHTATR
+21 IAGCSHTATR
-31 SGIDGGIAAAKEVLE
+31 KEMDGGIAGRQEILE
-46 PPKRPD
+46 APKRPD

-68 GTEVSGIEE
+68 GAEVSGIEE
-77 AQKMLFGKEDGLLGM
+77 AQRKLSGKKDGFFGMK
-92 REILHTIILK
+92 EILHTIILR
-102 DVSVGSIVEILTE
+102 DVPVGSIVEILTE
-115 MCGYNVIASNGAAER
+115 MCGYNVIASNGAAEQ

-140 LREALESMCRL
+140 LREAIESVCRL
-151 NDLWYREDKRVITLM
+151 NDLWYREDRRVITLM
-166 TAKEY
+166 TADEY

-184 AFYMRYTNADDM
+184 AFYMRYTNAADM
-196 AKIMQAV
+196 AKIIQAV

-213 SDEKVYGHLE
+213 SGEKVYGHVE
-223 ADSSSGGSGST
+223 ADSSSGGGGSA
-234 TGEAEPLLTEQDKEK
+234 GEAEPVLTEEDKEK

-259 SDVVALAKKIGKP
+259 GDVVALAQKIGKP

-277 TVFRRNNCIVARS
+277 TVFKRNNCIVARS
-290 LDETLLQEMGKII
+290 LDETLLQEMGRII

-314 LEVKILQI
+314 LEVKILQVT
-322 NLGDGFES
+322 LGDGFES

-340 HADLGGSFSRPQHAA
+340 QTG
-355 DAGGSF
+355 AGGSF
-361 SRGAHDIASLPGLGL
+361 SRGGHALSAMPGIGL
-376 ASSTLEYVFL
+376 ASSTLGYVFS
-386 NKVIDARIEFFASQG
+386 NDVINARIQFFASQG
-401 RVNILSTPFL
+401 RAEILSTPFL

-426 TPLRDDVEVTTT
+426 TPLRDEPTVTTT
-438 QAVVTGDV
+438 QAVVAGDV
-446 GAVVTTAIEVKIK
+446 GSVVTTAIEVNIRK
-459 REELGT
+459 EELGT

-489 ANLGMTEVLVVN
+489 ANLNMTQVSVVN
-501 PATGDATPFSLDGVN
+501 PATGETTLFPLDGVN

-533 IGGIIKEQDE
+533 IGGIIKEQDK
-543 FEETKVPVLGD
+543 FEETKVPFLGD
-554 IPILGF
+554 IPVLGF
-560 FFKKIIKHKTKTETV
+560 FFKKLIKHKTKTETV

-589 GKTSEEFL
+589 GKTSGEFL
-597 NRRSSHPAIV
+597 NRRSSHPVIV

>member
-1 MLKTDKNLM
+1 MLKTDKNRM

-21 SAGCSHTATR
+21 IAGCSHTATR
-31 SGIDGGIAAAKEVLE
+31 KEMDSGIAGRQEILE
-46 PPKRPD
+46 APKRPD

-77 AQKMLFGKEDGLLGM
+77 AQRMLSGKKDGFLGM
-92 REILHTIILK
+92 KEILHTIILR
-102 DVSVGSIVEILTE
+102 DVPVGSIVETLTE
-115 MCGYNVIASNGAAER
+115 MCGYNVIVSNGAAEQ

-140 LREALESMCRL
+140 LREALESVCRL

-196 AKIMQAV
+196 AKIIQAV

-213 SDEKVYGHLE
+213 SGEKVYGHVE
-223 ADSSSGGSGST
+223 ADSSSGGGGSA
-234 TGEAEPLLTEQDKEK
+234 GEAEPVLTEEDKEK

-259 SDVVALAKKIGKP
+259 GDVVTLAQKIGKA

-277 TVFRRNNCIVARS
+277 TVFKRNNCIVARS

-314 LEVKILQI
+314 LEVKILQVT
-322 NLGDGFES
+322 LGDGFES

-340 HADLGGSFSRPQHAA
+340 QAG
-355 DAGGSF
+355 AGGSF
-361 SRGAHDIASLPGLGL
+361 SRGKHDLSSLPGLGL
-376 ASSTLEYVFL
+376 ASSTLQYLFL
-386 NKVIDARIEFFASQG
+386 NEHINARIQFFASQG
-401 RVNILSTPFL
+401 RAEILSTPFL

-426 TPLRDDVEVTTT
+426 TPLRDEVETKTIYDDEGNIVTTVFEVT
-438 QAVVTGDV
+438 
-446 GAVVTTAIEVKIK
+446 IK

-489 ANLGMTEVLVVN
+489 ASLNMTQITALNEK
-501 PATGDATPFSLDGVN
+501 TGETILFPLDGVN

-543 FEETKVPVLGD
+543 FEETKVPFLGD
-554 IPILGF
+554 IPVLGF
-560 FFKKIIKHKTKTETV
+560 FFKKLIKHKTKTETV

-589 GKTSEEFL
+589 GKTSGEFL
-597 NRRSSHPAIV
+597 NRRSSHPVIV
-607 DEKENILEFK
+607 DEEKNILEYE

>member
-1 MLKTDKNLM
+1 MLKTDKNRM
-10 LFLALVFLLFV
+10 LFLALVFFLFV
-21 SAGCSHTATR
+21 IAGCSHTATR
-31 SGIDGGIAAAKEVLE
+31 KGMDGGIAGTQEILE
-46 PPKRPD
+46 LPKRPD

-68 GTEVSGIEE
+68 GTEVSSIEE
-77 AQKMLFGKEDGLLGM
+77 AQKMLSGKEDGLLGM
-92 REILHTIILK
+92 REMLHTIILR
-102 DVSVGSIVEILTE
+102 DIPVGSIVEILTE
-115 MCGYNVIASNGAAER
+115 MCGYNVIASNGAAEQ

-151 NDLWYREDKRVITLM
+151 NNLWFREDKRVITLM

-184 AFYMRYTNADDM
+184 AFYMRYTNAVDM
-196 AKIMQAV
+196 AKIIQAV

-213 SDEKVYGHLE
+213 SGEKVYGHVE
-223 ADSSSGGSGST
+223 ADSSSGGGGST
-234 TGEAEPLLTEQDKEK
+234 TGEAEPVLTGQDKEK
-249 LLALGITEKE
+249 VLALGITEKE
-259 SDVVALAKKIGKP
+259 SDVVTLAKKIGKP

-277 TVFRRNNCIVARS
+277 TVFKRNNCIVARS

-330 FFQMDYSDPQ
+330 FFQMDY
-340 HADLGGSFSRPQHAA
+340 ADTGHWGTGGNF
-355 DAGGSF
+355 
-361 SRGAHDIASLPGLGL
+361 AHSVSSLPGLGL
-376 ASSTLEYVFL
+376 ASSTLQYFFL
-386 NKVIDARIEFFASQG
+386 NEHIKARIQFFASQG

-426 TPLRDDVEVTTT
+426 TPLRDEVETKTIYDDEGNIVTTVFEVT
-438 QAVVTGDV
+438 
-446 GAVVTTAIEVKIK
+446 IK

-489 ANLGMTEVLVVN
+489 ANLNMTQINALNEK
-501 PATGDATPFSLDGVN
+501 TGETILFPLDGIN
-516 KTEIKS
+516 KSEI
-522 IIAAKSGQSVA
+522 
-533 IGGIIKEQDE
+533 
-543 FEETKVPVLGD
+543 
-554 IPILGF
+554 
-560 FFKKIIKHKTKTETV
+560 
-575 IILTP
+575 
-580 HVITHPALA
+580 
-589 GKTSEEFL
+589 
-597 NRRSSHPAIV
+597 
-607 DEKENILEFK
+607 
-617 TKD
+617 

>member
-10 LFLALVFLLFV
+10 LFLALVFFLFV
-21 SAGCSHTATR
+21 SAGCSHTATL
-31 SGIDGGIAAAKEVLE
+31 SEMDGNIAAAKEVLE

-77 AQKMLFGKEDGLLGM
+77 AQTMLSGKEDGLLGM
-92 REILHTIILK
+92 REMLHTIILR
-102 DVSVGSIVEILTE
+102 DIPVGSIVEILTE
-115 MCGYNVIASNGAAER
+115 MCGYNVIASNGAAEQ

-151 NDLWYREDKRVITLM
+151 NDLWFREDKRVITLM

-184 AFYMRYTNADDM
+184 AFYMRYTNAEDM
-196 AKIMQAV
+196 AKIIQAV

-213 SDEKVYGHLE
+213 SGEKVYGHVE
-223 ADSSSGGSGST
+223 ADSSSGGGGSI
-234 TGEAEPLLTEQDKEK
+234 GEVEPDLTPED
-249 LLALGITEKE
+249 LARLVSQGITEK
-259 SDVVALAKKIGKP
+259 SGDVVALAEKIGKP

-277 TVFRRNNCIVARS
+277 TVFKRNNCIVARS

-330 FFQMDYSDPQ
+330 FFQMNYLDPQ
-340 HADLGGSFSRPQHAA
+340 QAG
-355 DAGGSF
+355 AGGSF
-361 SRGAHDIASLPGLGL
+361 SQGGHALSALPGSEL
-376 ASSTLEYVFL
+376 ASSTLQYFFL
-386 NKVIDARIEFFASQG
+386 NEHINARIQFFASQG

-426 TPLRDDVEVTTT
+426 TPLRDEVETKTIYDDEGNIVTTVFEVT
-438 QAVVTGDV
+438 
-446 GAVVTTAIEVKIK
+446 IK

-489 ANLGMTEVLVVN
+489 ANLNMTEINVLN
-501 PATGDATPFSLDGVN
+501 EKTGKTTPFPLDGVN
-516 KTEIKS
+516 KNEIKS

-543 FEETKVPVLGD
+543 SEEKKVPVLGD
-554 IPILGF
+554 IPVLGF

-597 NRRSSHPAIV
+597 NRKSSHPAIV
-607 DEKENILEFK
+607 DEKENILEYE

>member
-1 MLKTDKNLM
+1 M
-10 LFLALVFLLFV
+10 LFLALVFFLFV
-21 SAGCSHTATR
+21 IAGCSHTATR
-31 SGIDGGIAAAKEVLE
+31 KGMDGGIAGTQEILE

-77 AQKMLFGKEDGLLGM
+77 AQRMLSGKEDGLLGM
-92 REILHTIILK
+92 REMLHTIILR
-102 DVSVGSIVEILTE
+102 DIPVGSIVEILTE
-115 MCGYNVIASNGAAER
+115 MCGYNVIASNGAAEQ

-151 NDLWYREDKRVITLM
+151 NDLWFREDKRVITLM

-184 AFYMRYTNADDM
+184 AFYMRYTNAEDM
-196 AKIMQAV
+196 AKIIQAV

-213 SDEKVYGHLE
+213 SGEKVYGHVE
-223 ADSSSGGSGST
+223 ADSSSGGGGST
-234 TGEAEPLLTEQDKEK
+234 TGEAEPALTGQDKEK

-277 TVFRRNNCIVARS
+277 TVFKRNNCIVARS

-330 FFQMDYSDPQ
+330 FFQMDY
-340 HADLGGSFSRPQHAA
+340 ADIGRWGTGGDF
-355 DAGGSF
+355 
-361 SRGAHDIASLPGLGL
+361 AHSVSSLPGAGL
-376 ASSTLEYVFL
+376 ASSTLGYIFSNEYI
-386 NKVIDARIEFFASQG
+386 NAQIQFFASQG
-401 RVNILSTPFL
+401 RINILSTPFL

-426 TPLRDDVEVTTT
+426 TPLRDDVTSETIYDDEGNIVNTIFEVT
-438 QAVVTGDV
+438 
-446 GAVVTTAIEVKIK
+446 IK

-489 ANLGMTEVLVVN
+489 ANLNMTEVPVEGIFF
-501 PATGDATPFSLDGVN
+501 PLDGVN

-543 FEETKVPVLGD
+543 SEETKVPVLGD
-554 IPILGF
+554 IPIIGF